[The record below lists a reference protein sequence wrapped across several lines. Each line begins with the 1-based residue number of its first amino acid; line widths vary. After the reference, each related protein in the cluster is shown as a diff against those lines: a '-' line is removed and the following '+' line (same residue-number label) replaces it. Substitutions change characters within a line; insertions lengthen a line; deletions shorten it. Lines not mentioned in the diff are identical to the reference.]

1 MQEIEVLIICAGTSY
16 VFEARAFLSSMT
28 GEGCLSRTCTTV
40 IRMPFEVEMGFV
52 HFSMKS
58 SRWLDK
64 LDVSSKRKKKR
75 QQKSGRNTCK

>member
-16 VFEARAFLSSMT
+16 VYEASTFLSSMT

-40 IRMPFEVEMGFV
+40 IRMPFELEMGFAL
-52 HFSMKS
+52 MKS
-58 SRWLDK
+58 SQWLDE